1 MIYYDPE
8 NYAECFIDEYGGYH
22 VEEGFPK
29 GYAGRNVLKGQSVI
43 NALQRTNEVNS
54 GEGVDGAEKTAKR
67 KRGCRAG
74 KHKRNRLLKVC
85 LCVFFYASMLLSSW
99 SHSKGW
105 KKNFSITPSLI
116 FLLQVCAAAVRDNKA
131 AAVAAEQRH
140 QVEETFGWGVLY
152 CAGVNIWE
160 FFSWKNS
167 ISFFYFQNDYFLIH
181 FNSWTRNQENKYK
194 PPLRSFGTMAYT
206 HSKYSPFEHSS
217 MRLPNDNR
225 KGKMWW
231 KKVFYIGFSHHR
243 I

>member
-85 LCVFFYASMLLSSW
+85 LCVLFYASMLLSSW

-105 KKNFSITPSLI
+105 KKKFSITPLI

-152 CAGVNIWE
+152 CACVNIWE

-167 ISFFYFQNDYFLIH
+167 ISFFIFKTIISLFISTH
-181 FNSWTRNQENKYK
+181 EPGTRKT
-194 PPLRSFGTMAYT
+194 ST
-206 HSKYSPFEHSS
+206 
-217 MRLPNDNR
+217 
-225 KGKMWW
+225 
-231 KKVFYIGFSHHR
+231 SHHFVHLEQWHTLIPSIPLLNILPWDCQMTIER
-243 I
+243 GKCDERKFSV